1 MHQNLREIL
10 QTHMF
15 RKIKELLLNWA
26 IKEMLSPV
34 DLTKVLTCEEKTGVL
49 KLGGEQLS
57 DLEVQELKGEVAA
70 FTRFKLFNIYHETL
84 RQKAIEKGFY
94 QSTDA
99 EQVLA
104 GKMMLHSLSIQKMI
118 LEAVKRSKVFNPIP
132 DPFTRK

>member
-1 MHQNLREIL
+1 
-10 QTHMF
+10 MF